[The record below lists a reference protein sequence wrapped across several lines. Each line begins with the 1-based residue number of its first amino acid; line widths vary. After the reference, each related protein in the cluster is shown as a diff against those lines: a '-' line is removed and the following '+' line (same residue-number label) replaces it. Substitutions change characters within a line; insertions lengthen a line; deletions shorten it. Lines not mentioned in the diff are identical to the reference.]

1 MIKAIIFDLGNVIYN
16 FDNNLF
22 LNKISKHT
30 EHSAAELNEL
40 IYESSTLPKQYET
53 GLLTSDEFFDSITDL
68 CDLSISKNDFIEAY
82 TNIYTPIAPTFDL
95 IRNLRPNY
103 KLALLSNTCEWDIEY
118 GIKPRM
124 GELFDAFD
132 AVSLSFEI
140 KAMKPR
146 EEIFLDVLEKLKLRP
161 EECIYID
168 DIKEYTDAASKLGIN
183 GVHYTS
189 HTELIADLARLGV
202 HT

>member
-1 MIKAIIFDLGNVIYN
+1 MIKAIIFDIGNVIYR
-16 FDNNLF
+16 FDNNIF

-40 IYESSTLPKQYET
+40 IYESSTLPKQYES

-68 CDLSISKNDFIEAY
+68 CDLNITKNDFIDAY

-95 IRNLRPNY
+95 IRKLRSNY
-103 KLALLSNTCEWDIEY
+103 KLALLSNTCEWDMEY

-132 AVSLSFEI
+132 AVSLSFEV

-146 EEIFLDVLEKLKLRP
+146 EELFLDVLDKLKLLP
-161 EECIYID
+161 EECVYID
-168 DIKEYTDAASKLGIN
+168 DIKAYTDVADKLGIN
-183 GVHYTS
+183 SVHYTS
-189 HTELIADLARLGV
+189 SAELLEALLHLGV
-202 HT
+202 CI